1 MGRPKTVIAK
11 APQVKPPAAK
21 PAKARKAPAKP
32 QTAAAKVTPKKAK
45 TRPLPSNK
53 TDMAELAKYHTE
65 YSKVT
70 LGTRIK
76 SLSPE
81 NRALF
86 TKLVKRS
93 TRTVQRWAPSGTR
106 CVWPEKIRK
115 AAKEIWKDLVEE
127 LQHTATMLKLQ
138 EELEIYEKVLVPVRT
153 LKSWLE
159 FRQKPY
165 APPYVSES
173 NDPAAHWKLCSQGSR

>member
-11 APQVKPPAAK
+11 APKAEPPAAK
-21 PAKARKAPAKP
+21 PAKARKAPVKP
-32 QTAAAKVTPKKAK
+32 QTAAAKATPKKAK
-45 TRPLPSNK
+45 TRPLPKNK

-81 NRALF
+81 DRALF
-86 TKLVKRS
+86 TKLVNRS

-106 CVWPEKIRK
+106 SAWPEKIRK
-115 AAKEIWKDLVEE
+115 AAKELWKDLVGE
-127 LQHTATMLKLQ
+127 LQHGATMLKLQ
-138 EELEIYEKVLVPVRT
+138 EELEIEEKVLVPERT

-159 FRQKPY
+159 FRQKPD
-165 APPYVSES
+165 APRWISES
-173 NDPAAHWKLCSQGSR
+173 NDPTAHWKLCSQGSR